1 MCVQKEHTR
10 AHTLSHSHT
19 HTHTHS
25 RCTVP
30 TVFPFPRFQRIPT
43 ITPVVVKQVKEA
55 QRNGEGGFAI
65 NGQAVDKVVLVAAI
79 RRTEIKQ
86 TRVAYQVEDHTGLM
100 DVTQFLQ
107 GGEEGEETEIPAD
120 IAENRYT
127 RLSAAM

>member
-1 MCVQKEHTR
+1 M
-10 AHTLSHSHT
+10 
-19 HTHTHS
+19 
-25 RCTVP
+25 
-30 TVFPFPRFQRIPT
+30 
-43 ITPVVVKQVKEA
+43 KQVKEA